1 MLATKYRGV
10 FTSALMH
17 YQKSI
22 IYSIVY
28 TYIYIHI
35 CLCVCVIG
43 QLERDPTYDYIVSHT
58 LSSIGQYFASV

>member
-17 YQKSI
+17 YEKSI

-35 CLCVCVIG
+35 CLCVCNW
-43 QLERDPTYDYIVSHT
+43 P
-58 LSSIGQYFASV
+58 A